1 MYQEELVV
9 NIDGCSF
16 GRYVKTNYSWLPK
29 GKTHPIINEI
39 CRGSANILLG
49 LLIEGTWLW
58 MILYWPNTSNTFWIY
73 LFILKKYREITWN
86 QGSLPVKVM
95 LDNASV
101 HLTQKVKR
109 LSSHLSLE
117 LNYFPL
123 YWPHLAPVELF
134 FELLKRRLLV

>member
-1 MYQEELVV
+1 MLISMYQEELVV

-58 MILYWPNTSNTFWIY
+58 MILDWPNTSNTF
-73 LFILKKYREITWN
+73 LNILVHSEEVYRYTWN

-123 YWPHLAPVELF
+123 YWPILSQLSYF
-134 FELLKRRLLV
+134 LSY